1 MPTLPLGCP
10 FIASKTFT
18 ICTAGSITQ
27 HQLVFWAMYRGLGRE
42 NVSKVNCSVIL
53 YTCNK
58 LYFGCVLHYI
68 NLDKILKTF
77 YFILLRWMFGSACV
91 YLD

>member
-1 MPTLPLGCP
+1 MPALPLGCP

-53 YTCNK
+53 
-58 LYFGCVLHYI
+58 
-68 NLDKILKTF
+68 
-77 YFILLRWMFGSACV
+77 
-91 YLD
+91 